1 MNSKDRK
8 ARAEAVRALRGKGI
22 GVDVRRR
29 QILRVYGT
37 PPVDELEAWLLRGKF
52 GFHEQQVIAP

>member
-37 PPVDELEAWLLRGKF
+37 PRWMSRRHGCSVRSSASTSSR
-52 GFHEQQVIAP
+52 

>member
-22 GVDVRRR
+22 GV
-29 QILRVYGT
+29 
-37 PPVDELEAWLLRGKF
+37 PEAWLLRGKF

>member
-37 PPVDELEAWLLRGKF
+37 PPG
-52 GFHEQQVIAP
+52 G